1 MEQPNCQ
8 LVPAPPMPA
17 PVAPAVIDDGFIKSR
32 IFTVR
37 GVQVMLDRD
46 LAQIYG
52 VSTSRLNEQVKRN
65 AGRFPSNFMLRLSRT
80 ELDGLKSQNAT
91 SSSELRPTGLLKS
104 QIATSSWGGV
114 RKPST
119 AFTEHGVIMLASVLR
134 SDTAVAA
141 SVRITEAFVSMRKA
155 LASIAPLLDRIDVV
169 ERRQITDQAR
179 NDERFDTIFKAM
191 DGGDFPPQKIFY
203 DGQLWNARAFVDRLV
218 TRAKQSLVLV
228 DNWAT
233 VETLDM
239 LAAKQTGVAATV
251 VTSEHR
257 DGKGNPRPK
266 ILPADVAKFNAQY
279 PTLSV
284 RFREN
289 FHDRFLVIDDKELY
303 LVGASLKDLGR
314 KCFGFTKMDASEIPG
329 LKARM

>member
-1 MEQPNCQ
+1 MEKPNRQ
-8 LVPAPPMPA
+8 LVPVSPTSEPL
-17 PVAPAVIDDGFIKSR
+17 APAALDDGFIKSR

-65 AGRFPSNFMLRLSRT
+65 AGRFPANFMFQLSRP
-80 ELDGLKSQNAT
+80 ELDDLKSQNAT
-91 SSSELRPTGLLKS
+91 SSSEPRPDGRLKS
-104 QIATSSWGGV
+104 QNATSSWGGV
-114 RKPST
+114 RKPSN

-134 SDTAVAA
+134 SDVAVAA
-141 SVRITEAFVSMRKA
+141 SVRITEAFVAMRKA
-155 LASIAPLLDRIDVV
+155 LVSIAPLLSRIDVV
-169 ERRQITDQAR
+169 ERRQIVDQVR
-179 NDERFDTIFKAM
+179 NEERFDTIFKAM

-203 DGQLWNARAFVDRLV
+203 DGQLWDARAFVDRLV
-218 TRAKQSLVLV
+218 NRARKSLLLV

-239 LAAKQTGVAATV
+239 LAAKQKGVAVTV

-257 DGKGNPRPK
+257 DRKGNPRPK

-279 PTLSV
+279 PSLSV
-284 RFREN
+284 LFREN
-289 FHDRFLVIDDKELY
+289 FHDRVLVIDDKELY
-303 LVGASLKDLGR
+303 LIGASLKDLGKR
-314 KCFGFTKMDASEIPG
+314 CFGFTRMDASEIPG
-329 LKARM
+329 LQARI